1 MHAQLAER
9 KSQLFRKRMQL
20 DQVILSEVSQAQ
32 EDDSRHSCTW
42 GLTPNPSGVY
52 VPDTGRVASDD
63 PLQGEEVSSS
73 WGGKSTQHWREEWR
87 TGDWRLKDYE

>member
-32 EDDSRHSCTW
+32 EDDSRHSYTW
-42 GLTPNPSGVY
+42 GLTSNPSGVY

-63 PLQGEEVSSS
+63 PLQGEETSSS
-73 WGGKSTQHWREEWR
+73 RGGKSGGRE
-87 TGDWRLKDYE
+87 TGG

>member
-9 KSQLFRKRMQL
+9 KSQLFRKWMQL

-32 EDDSRHSCTW
+32 EDDSRHSYTW
-42 GLTPNPSGVY
+42 GLTSNPSGVY

-73 WGGKSTQHWREEWR
+73 TGREEHTALEGR
-87 TGDWRLKDYE
+87 VEDGRLEAERL